1 MLQVKTPE
9 EVLCLIHDKFRP
21 VSELT
26 EFVPI
31 SAAAGRTLSEDIT
44 AEEYV
49 PDFNRSTVDGYAL
62 RAADTFGC
70 SDAIPAV
77 LSLQEEIRM
86 GEDAGFALL
95 RAILSLQG
103 EIRMGEDAG
112 FALLREN
119 CAYVPTG
126 GALPEGADCAVML
139 EYTEDYGDGTIGI
152 LKPGAPGMNVI
163 FRGDDVYPGKVVL
176 QAGRVLSAQDIGAL
190 AAIGRTVVPVQR
202 KLKIGVISTGD
213 ELVPPGQKPL
223 PGQVRD
229 VNTALLSAL
238 LTEQGAEVHSYGII
252 VDDEDL
258 LRETVTRAVQECDAV
273 LLSGGSSVGV
283 KDASCRIIES
293 LGELLLHGIALK
305 PGKPTIMGR
314 AGNKPLVGLPGHP
327 VAAFVVARLF
337 MPLIGLPGHP
347 VAAFVVAR
355 LFVVPLLDR
364 LAGRERPLWSVTA
377 ELSESVGANHGR
389 AQVNPCRLLRQDGR
403 VLALPIRSK
412 SGLITQL
419 AGADGFFCIER
430 DCEGLP
436 KGAPVQVYLNA

>member
-9 EVLCLIHDKFRP
+9 EVLRLIHDKFRP
-21 VSELT
+21 VSELA
-26 EFVPI
+26 ESVPLT
-31 SAAAGRTLSEDIT
+31 AAAGRTLSEDII

-49 PDFNRSTVDGYAL
+49 PDFNRSTVDGYAV

-70 SDAIPAV
+70 SDAIP
-77 LSLQEEIRM
+77 
-86 GEDAGFALL
+86 
-95 RAILSLQG
+95 AILSLQG

-163 FRGDDVYPGKVVL
+163 FRGDDVYPGKIVL

-337 MPLIGLPGHP
+337 M
-347 VAAFVVAR
+347 
-355 LFVVPLLDR
+355 VPLLDR

-389 AQVNPCRLLRQDGR
+389 AQVNPCRLIRQDGC

>member
-31 SAAAGRTLSEDIT
+31 SAAAGRILSEDII

-49 PDFNRSTVDGYAL
+49 PDFNRSTVDGYAV

-70 SDAIPAV
+70 SDAIP
-77 LSLQEEIRM
+77 
-86 GEDAGFALL
+86 
-95 RAILSLQG
+95 AILSLQG

-163 FRGDDVYPGKVVL
+163 FRGDDVYPGKVDL
-176 QAGRVLSAQDIGAL
+176 QAGRVLTAQDIGAL
-190 AAIGRTVVPVQR
+190 AAVGKTSVPVSR
-202 KLKIGVISTGD
+202 RLNVGIISTGD
-213 ELVPPGQKPL
+213 ELVPPEQKPL

-314 AGNKPLVGLPGHP
+314 AGTKPLVGLPGHP
-327 VAAFVVARLF
+327 VAAFVVARLC
-337 MPLIGLPGHP
+337 M
-347 VAAFVVAR
+347 
-355 LFVVPLLDR
+355 VPLLDR
-364 LAGRERPLWSVTA
+364 LSGRERPLWSVTA

-389 AQVNPCRLLRQDGR
+389 AQVNPCRLIRQDER
-403 VLALPIRSK
+403 VLALPIRPK